1 MNQKY
6 KFSIYKVTSQVVLSG
21 TLLIGAIPSVQ
32 AADFNCT
39 WQGGAGNWSELNWN
53 SGCSGVF
60 PNNGG
65 STYDANLSTGN
76 ITLDQNIIIQAFNFG
91 GGTLGGNNNLITNDL
106 FSWTGGV
113 MAGTGTTRAEGGL
126 DLSGGFKDIQ
136 NGRTLVNA
144 SGQTANWTEGDMRLL
159 GGNARLVNEAGA
171 TFNIQADGARLL
183 SSGLFDNAGD
193 LFVNLN
199 DSTQSIRILTRLNNS
214 GTVNVQSGELRLGNA
229 GTSSG
234 SFVGGSNGQLNF
246 SGSGVR
252 TLEAASSITATN
264 VKFSNVDGGGGTTNI
279 NGAYDVDNTEVIGNT
294 ANFNADSQT
303 GTLTQSGGNL
313 SGNATLTVTGQ
324 TSWTGGVMSGTGTT
338 RAEGGLDLS
347 GGFKDIQNGRT
358 LVNASGQTA
367 NWTEGDMRLLGGN
380 ARLVNE
386 AGATFN
392 IQADGARLLSSGLF
406 DNAGTL
412 VVALSEGAEQVTIQP
427 NVVNSGAID
436 LQQDN
441 LVLGGNYT
449 QTSTGSLLIDI
460 GGLISGDEF
469 DVLNISG
476 NAILDGFFEITLVD
490 LIDPDNNSN
499 PFAPTIGDTFDVLIS
514 SNITNNGLSLS
525 GPNGGQF
532 EYSIVDLVNGNQAL
546 RLGSV
551 IPLPASVWLFISAII
566 GFAGIGNRRK

>member
-1 MNQKY
+1 
-6 KFSIYKVTSQVVLSG
+6 
-21 TLLIGAIPSVQ
+21 
-32 AADFNCT
+32 
-39 WQGGAGNWSELNWN
+39 
-53 SGCSGVF
+53 
-60 PNNGG
+60 
-65 STYDANLSTGN
+65 
-76 ITLDQNIIIQAFNFG
+76 
-91 GGTLGGNNNLITNDL
+91 
-106 FSWTGGV
+106 
-113 MAGTGTTRAEGGL
+113 
-126 DLSGGFKDIQ
+126 
-136 NGRTLVNA
+136 
-144 SGQTANWTEGDMRLL
+144 
-159 GGNARLVNEAGA
+159 
-171 TFNIQADGARLL
+171 
-183 SSGLFDNAGD
+183 
-193 LFVNLN
+193 
-199 DSTQSIRILTRLNNS
+199 
-214 GTVNVQSGELRLGNA
+214 
-229 GTSSG
+229 
-234 SFVGGSNGQLNF
+234 
-246 SGSGVR
+246 
-252 TLEAASSITATN
+252 
-264 VKFSNVDGGGGTTNI
+264 
-279 NGAYDVDNTEVIGNT
+279 
-294 ANFNADSQT
+294 
-303 GTLTQSGGNL
+303 
-313 SGNATLTVTGQ
+313 
-324 TSWTGGVMSGTGTT
+324 
-338 RAEGGLDLS
+338 
-347 GGFKDIQNGRT
+347 
-358 LVNASGQTA
+358 
-367 NWTEGDMRLLGGN
+367 MRLLGGN